1 MKKNYILLTIVFLLI
16 SACGGGGGGSSQP
29 DVVSVPPSPNSPSDS
44 STPATPS
51 EPASQPDT
59 PSFSEL
65 KAEFESH
72 YEYSRHWG
80 LETINASSAYARGA
94 TGNNVLIG
102 ITDSGLDDTHAE
114 IVGANLS
121 PNSDLEYDS
130 YIPNTSQKRHGTMV
144 ASIAAGSLDKNRNTP
159 MHGVGFDAD
168 ILFVA
173 IQLAEPDEDYDPID
187 LGNTDSSGNVTNADD
202 VAQDFSGIDGFFSSL
217 FDFYD
222 FYKADIVNNSYG
234 FSGNIID
241 YTEAQVRNAFP
252 NTILSMSQEGTS
264 DYNKTIYVWAA
275 GNAGGYDEADNSSPE
290 LLAGM
295 SHFIEEIQ
303 GHSIAVVS
311 IDEDGEIS
319 DFSNRCGV
327 AMDFCIA
334 APGGSVTVAYP
345 TSMDDAGIYE
355 DEINN
360 PNSCVQDNSCYALA
374 GGTSFAAPFVTGGL
388 AAISSYFDG
397 QLGSTEIVSRLFST
411 ANKNGVYANSE
422 IYGQGLMDLAA
433 ATSPVGQTSAM
444 MSYSLSGPMVS
455 ASLTSLQMITP
466 AFGDAIARGVSNHS
480 VIFFDELQA
489 PFRNSLNNLVA
500 DYRNQINPIIGFD
513 EMHNFSR
520 SMSHTD
526 SEFFEVGHA
535 NFQNISNELVTPSHL
550 LESQANKNQYFAYFN
565 ESKKTFVS
573 QGINGSWA
581 LGIFKDTYLRNNSAL
596 RSKFNNPWLNYTAS
610 GASFG
615 SIKELNNAF
624 NLAYTISAGRNKF
637 SPNETFLE
645 KNSSLL
651 GLIELQSNSKLP
663 SLQLGILQENDSNS
677 GLAGSGALS
686 GTKNQITKFV
696 GLSSVKNLLGGKIFG
711 SIHWGQSSD
720 ISHNIGMLKSIKE
733 VKSSSFGFGYIQT
746 SIFNERDQLTISID
760 QPLRVETGKLNLDVP
775 VYRTK
780 QKDVIFHSI
789 SFGLRPSGREIN
801 SKINYSTV
809 FKKMNF
815 DFAFG
820 YKADPYHMKNLDDYW
835 YTSMRA
841 SIKF

>member
-1 MKKNYILLTIVFLLI
+1 M
-16 SACGGGGGGSSQP
+16 SRGGGGGGGGGSSQAP
-29 DVVSVPPSPNSPSDS
+29 AVATPPTPSAPSP
-44 STPATPS
+44 TQPA
-51 EPASQPDT
+51 E

-65 KAEFESH
+65 QTEFENH

-102 ITDSGLDDTHAE
+102 ITDSGLDETHAE
-114 IVGANLS
+114 IKGANLS
-121 PNSDLEYDS
+121 PNSDLEYTN
-130 YIPNTSQKRHGTMV
+130 YIPNTRQKRHGTMV
-144 ASIAAGSLDKNRNTP
+144 ASIAAGTLDKNRNTP

-173 IQLAEPDEDYDPID
+173 IQLAEPDENYDPID
-187 LGNTDSSGNVTNADD
+187 LGETDSSGNVTDADD
-202 VAQDFSGIDGFFSSL
+202 VAEDFSGIDGFFSSL

-222 FYKADIVNNSYG
+222 FYNADIVNNSYG

-252 NTILSMSQEGTS
+252 QTILSMSQEGTS
-264 DYNKTIYVWAA
+264 SYNKTIYVWAA

-319 DFSNRCGV
+319 DFSNRCGI
-327 AMDFCIA
+327 AKDFCIA

-345 TSMDDAGIYE
+345 TSADDAGIYE
-355 DEINN
+355 DEKDD
-360 PNSCVQDNSCYALA
+360 PFSCVQDNSCYAVA

-397 QLGSTEIVSRLFST
+397 QLGNTEIVSRLFAT
-411 ANKNGVYANSE
+411 ANKDGVYADSA

-455 ASLTSLQMITP
+455 SSLTSLQMINP
-466 AFGDAIARGVSNHS
+466 AFGDAIARGVNNHS

-489 PFRNSLNNLVA
+489 PFRNSLNHLVT
-500 DYRNQINPIIGFD
+500 DYRNQINSITGFD
-513 EMHNFSR
+513 EMQDFSR
-520 SMSHTD
+520 SILNSA
-526 SEFFEVGHA
+526 SEFFEVGQS
-535 NFQNISNELVTPSHL
+535 NYQNISNELITPSHL
-550 LESQANKNQYFAYFN
+550 LETRADKNQYFAYYN
-565 ESKKTFVS
+565 SSNNTFFS

-581 LGIFKDTYLRNNSAL
+581 LGVFKDPNLRMNSGL
-596 RSKFNNPWLNYTAS
+596 RSKFNNPWLNYTAT

-615 SIKELNNAF
+615 SIREINNAF
-624 NLAYTISAGRNKF
+624 DVALTISAGRNKF
-637 SPNETFLE
+637 SSNETFLE
-645 KNSSLL
+645 ANSSFL
-651 GLIELQSNSKLP
+651 GLVELQSDNMP
-663 SLQLGILQENDSNS
+663 SLQVGILQENDSNN
-677 GLAGSGALS
+677 GLAGSGS
-686 GTKNQITKFV
+686 FMGTKNQITKFI
-696 GLSSVKNLLGGKIFG
+696 GFSSVGDLFGGKIFG
-711 SIHWGQSSD
+711 SVHLGQSSD
-720 ISHNIGMLKSIKE
+720 SRSNHGMLRSIKE
-733 VKSSSFGFGYIQT
+733 VKSSSFGFGYIHT
-746 SIFNERDQLTISID
+746 AIFKRNDQFTVSID
-760 QPLRVETGKLNLDVP
+760 QPLRVESGVLNLDVP
-775 VYRTK
+775 VFRTK
-780 QKDVIFHSI
+780 QKDVIFNSL
-789 SFGLRPSGREIN
+789 SFGLSPSGREVN
-801 SKINYSTV
+801 SKINYSTE
-809 FKKMNF
+809 FKKINL

-820 YKADPYHMKNLDDYW
+820 YRADPFHMKNMNDYW

>member
-1 MKKNYILLTIVFLLI
+1 MQKNYILIPILLII
-16 SACGGGGGGSSQP
+16 SACGGGGGGGSSQAP
-29 DVVSVPPSPNSPSDS
+29 AVSIPP
-44 STPATPS
+44 TPS
-51 EPASQPDT
+51 SPTPSQPAE

-65 KAEFESH
+65 KAEYENY

-80 LETINASSAYARGA
+80 LEAINASSAFARGA

-102 ITDSGLDDTHAE
+102 ITDSGLDETHAE
-114 IVGANLS
+114 IKGANLS
-121 PNSDLEYDS
+121 SNSDLEYS
-130 YIPNTSQKRHGTMV
+130 NYIPNTRQKRHGTMV
-144 ASIAAGSLDKNRNTP
+144 ASIAAGTLDKNNSTP
-159 MHGVGFDAD
+159 MHGVGFDSD

-173 IQLAEPDEDYDPID
+173 IQLAEPDDTYDPVD
-187 LGNTDSSGNVTNADD
+187 LGDTDSDGNVTNPDD
-202 VAQDFSGIDGFFSSL
+202 VAEDFSGIDNFFSSL

-222 FYKADIVNNSYG
+222 FYDADIVNNSYG

-241 YTEAQVRNAFP
+241 YSEAQVRNAFP

-275 GNAGGYDEADNSSPE
+275 GNAGGYAEADNSNPE

-311 IDEDGEIS
+311 IDENGEIS
-319 DFSNRCGV
+319 DFSNRCGI
-327 AMDFCIA
+327 AKDFCIA

-355 DEINN
+355 DEIND
-360 PNSCVQDNSCYALA
+360 PTSCVQDNSCYAIA

-388 AAISSYFDG
+388 AAISSYFNG

-411 ANKNGVYANSE
+411 ANKDGVYADSA

-455 ASLTSLQMITP
+455 ASLTSLQMINP
-466 AFGDAIARGVSNHS
+466 AFGDAIARGVNNHS

-489 PFRNSLNNLVA
+489 PFRNSLNNLIA
-500 DYRNQINPIIGFD
+500 DYRNQINPITGFD
-513 EMHNFSR
+513 EMQNFSR
-520 SMSHTD
+520 SMLSTN
-526 SEFFEVGHA
+526 SEFFEVGQA

-565 ESKKTFVS
+565 ESNKTFIS

-581 LGIFKDTYLRNNSAL
+581 MGIFKDTYLRNNSAL

-615 SIKELNNAF
+615 SIKGLNNAF

-651 GLIELQSNSKLP
+651 GLIELQSNLNIP
-663 SLQLGILQENDSNS
+663 SLQLGILQESDSNN

-686 GTKNQITKFV
+686 GTKNQMTKFV
-696 GLSSVKNLLGGKIFG
+696 GLSSVKNLFGGKFFG
-711 SIHWGQSSD
+711 SIHLGQSSD
-720 ISHNIGMLKSIKE
+720 ISHNSGMLKSIKE
-733 VKSSSFGFGYIQT
+733 VKSSSFGFGYIHT
-746 SIFNERDQLTISID
+746 SIFNQNDQLTISID
-760 QPLRVETGKLNLDVP
+760 QPLRVESGKLNLDVP

-780 QKDVIFHSI
+780 QKSVIFNSL
-789 SFGLRPSGREIN
+789 SFGLRPSGREVN
-801 SKINYSTV
+801 SKINYSTA

-815 DFAFG
+815 DFAIG

-835 YTSMRA
+835 YTSVRA

>member
-1 MKKNYILLTIVFLLI
+1 MQKNYILIPILLII
-16 SACGGGGGGSSQP
+16 SACGGGGGGGSSQAP
-29 DVVSVPPSPNSPSDS
+29 AVSIPP
-44 STPATPS
+44 TPS
-51 EPASQPDT
+51 SPTPSQPAE

-65 KAEFESH
+65 KAEYENY

-80 LETINASSAYARGA
+80 LEAINASSAFARGA

-102 ITDSGLDDTHAE
+102 ITDSGLDETHAE
-114 IVGANLS
+114 IKGANLS
-121 PNSDLEYDS
+121 SNSDLEYS
-130 YIPNTSQKRHGTMV
+130 NYIPNTRQKRHGTMV
-144 ASIAAGSLDKNRNTP
+144 ASIAAGTLDKNNSTP
-159 MHGVGFDAD
+159 MHGVGFDSD

-173 IQLAEPDEDYDPID
+173 IQLAEPDDTYDPVD
-187 LGNTDSSGNVTNADD
+187 LGDTDSDGNVTNPDD
-202 VAQDFSGIDGFFSSL
+202 VAEDFSGIDNFFSSL

-222 FYKADIVNNSYG
+222 FYDADIVNNSYG

-241 YTEAQVRNAFP
+241 YSEAQVRNAFP

-275 GNAGGYDEADNSSPE
+275 GNAGGYAEADNSNPE

-311 IDEDGEIS
+311 IDENGEIS
-319 DFSNRCGV
+319 DFSNRCGI
-327 AMDFCIA
+327 AKDFCIA

-355 DEINN
+355 DEIND
-360 PNSCVQDNSCYALA
+360 PTSCVQDNSCYAIA

-411 ANKNGVYANSE
+411 ANKDGVYADSA

-455 ASLTSLQMITP
+455 ASLTSLQMINP
-466 AFGDAIARGVSNHS
+466 AFGDAIARGVNNHS

-489 PFRNSLNNLVA
+489 PFRNSLNNLIA
-500 DYRNQINPIIGFD
+500 DYRNQINPITGFD
-513 EMHNFSR
+513 EMQNFSR
-520 SMSHTD
+520 SMLSTN
-526 SEFFEVGHA
+526 SEFFEVGQA

-565 ESKKTFVS
+565 ESNKTFIS

-581 LGIFKDTYLRNNSAL
+581 MGIFKDTYLRNNSAL

-651 GLIELQSNSKLP
+651 GLIELQSNLNIP
-663 SLQLGILQENDSNS
+663 SLQLGILQESDSNN

-686 GTKNQITKFV
+686 GTKNQMTKFI
-696 GLSSVKNLLGGKIFG
+696 GLSSVKNLFGGKFFG
-711 SIHWGQSSD
+711 SIHLGQSSD
-720 ISHNIGMLKSIKE
+720 ISHKSGMLKSIKE
-733 VKSSSFGFGYIQT
+733 VKSSSFGFGYIHT
-746 SIFNERDQLTISID
+746 SIFNQNDQLTISID
-760 QPLRVETGKLNLDVP
+760 QPLRVESGKLNLDVP
-775 VYRTK
+775 IYRTK
-780 QKDVIFHSI
+780 QKSVIFNSL
-789 SFGLRPSGREIN
+789 SFGLRPSGREVN
-801 SKINYSTV
+801 SKINYSTA

-835 YTSMRA
+835 YTSVRA

>member
-1 MKKNYILLTIVFLLI
+1 MKKNYILLSALLI
-16 SACGGGGGGSSQP
+16 TACGGGGGGGSYQDP
-29 DVVSVPPSPNSPSDS
+29 VIATPPTSGTSS
-44 STPATPS
+44 STQPA
-51 EPASQPDT
+51 E

-65 KAEFESH
+65 KTEFENH
-72 YEYSRHWG
+72 YEYNRHWG
-80 LETINASSAYARGA
+80 LDTINASSAYARGA

-102 ITDSGLDDTHAE
+102 ITDSGLDQTHAE
-114 IVGANLS
+114 IKGANLS
-121 PNSDLEYDS
+121 PNSDLEYTN
-130 YIPNTSQKRHGTMV
+130 YIPNTGQKRHGTMV
-144 ASIAAGSLDKNRNTP
+144 ASIAAGTLDKNSNTP

-173 IQLAEPDEDYDPID
+173 IQLAEPDENYDPID
-187 LGNTDSSGNVTNADD
+187 LGETDNSGNVTDADD
-202 VAQDFSGIDGFFSSL
+202 VAEDYSGIDGFFSSL

-222 FYKADIVNNSYG
+222 FYNADIVNNSYG

-252 NTILSMSQEGTS
+252 QTILSMAQEGTS
-264 DYNKTIYVWAA
+264 SYNKTIYVWAA

-319 DFSNRCGV
+319 DFSNRCGI
-327 AMDFCIA
+327 AKDFCIA

-345 TSMDDAGIYE
+345 TSADDAGIYE
-355 DEINN
+355 DEKDD
-360 PNSCVQDNSCYALA
+360 PTSCVQDNSCYAVA

-397 QLGSTEIVSRLFST
+397 QLGNTEIVSRLFAT
-411 ANKNGVYANSE
+411 ANKDGVYADSA

-455 ASLTSLQMITP
+455 SSLTSLQMINP
-466 AFGDAIARGVSNHS
+466 AFGDAIARGVNNHS

-489 PFRNSLNNLVA
+489 PFRNSLNHLVT
-500 DYRNQINPIIGFD
+500 DYRNQINSIMGFD
-513 EMHNFSR
+513 EMQDFSR
-520 SMSHTD
+520 SILNSA
-526 SEFFEVGHA
+526 SEFFEIGQS
-535 NFQNISNELVTPSHL
+535 NYQNISNELITPSHL
-550 LESQANKNQYFAYFN
+550 LETRADKNQYFAYYN
-565 ESKKTFVS
+565 SSNNTFFS

-581 LGIFKDTYLRNNSAL
+581 LGVFKDPNLRMNSGL
-596 RSKFNNPWLNYTAS
+596 RSKFNNPWLNYTAT

-615 SIKELNNAF
+615 SIREINNAF
-624 NLAYTISAGRNKF
+624 DVALTISAGRNKF
-637 SPNETFLE
+637 SSNETFLE
-645 KNSSLL
+645 ANSSLL
-651 GLIELQSNSKLP
+651 GLVELQSDNMP
-663 SLQLGILQENDSNS
+663 SLQVGILQENDSNN
-677 GLAGSGALS
+677 GLAGSGS
-686 GTKNQITKFV
+686 FMGTKNQITKFI
-696 GLSSVKNLLGGKIFG
+696 GFSSVNEFFGGKIFG

-720 ISHNIGMLKSIKE
+720 VRSNHGMLRSIKE
-733 VKSSSFGFGYIQT
+733 VKSSSFGFGYIHT
-746 SIFNERDQLTISID
+746 GIFESNDQLTISVD
-760 QPLRVETGKLNLDVP
+760 QPLRVESGMLNLDVP

-780 QKDVIFHSI
+780 QKDVIFNSL
-789 SFGLRPSGREIN
+789 SFGLSPSGREVN
-801 SKINYSTV
+801 SKINYATG
-809 FKKMNF
+809 FKKINL

-820 YKADPYHMKNLDDYW
+820 YRADPFHMKNMNDYW

>member
-1 MKKNYILLTIVFLLI
+1 MKRNYIFLPIVFLWI

-29 DVVSVPPSPNSPSDS
+29 DVVSVPPSPNSSSDS

-51 EPASQPDT
+51 EPVSQTDT

-80 LETINASSAYARGA
+80 LESINASSAYARGA

-121 PNSDLEYDS
+121 PNSDLQYDS

-187 LGNTDSSGNVTNADD
+187 LGDTDSSGNVTNADD

-252 NTILSMSQEGTS
+252 NTILSMSQEGTP

-360 PNSCVQDNSCYALA
+360 PNSCVQDNSCYAVA

-444 MSYSLSGPMVS
+444 MSNSLSGPMVS
-455 ASLTSLQMITP
+455 ASLTSLQLITP

-663 SLQLGILQENDSNS
+663 SLQFGILQENDSNS

-733 VKSSSFGFGYIQT
+733 VKSSSFGFGYIQN
-746 SIFNERDQLTISID
+746 SILNKRDQLTISID

-789 SFGLRPSGREIN
+789 SFGLKPSGREIN

>member
-1 MKKNYILLTIVFLLI
+1 MNKNYIAILMLLII
-16 SACGGGGGGSSQP
+16 SACGGGGGGGSSQAP
-29 DVVSVPPSPNSPSDS
+29 AVSIPPTPSSPSP
-44 STPATPS
+44 
-51 EPASQPDT
+51 SQPAE

-65 KAEFESH
+65 RAEFESY

-80 LETINASSAYARGA
+80 LEAVNASSAYARGA

-102 ITDSGLDDTHAE
+102 ITDSGLDETHAE
-114 IVGANLS
+114 IKGANLS
-121 PNSDLEYDS
+121 PNSDLEYS
-130 YIPNTSQKRHGTMV
+130 NYIPNTRQKRHGTMV
-144 ASIAAGSLDKNRNTP
+144 ASIAAGTLDKDRSTP

-173 IQLAEPDEDYDPID
+173 IQLAEPDEDYDPVD
-187 LGNTDSSGNVTNADD
+187 LGDTDSSGNVTNAEE
-202 VAQDFSGIDGFFSSL
+202 VAEDFSGIDGFFSSL
-217 FDFYD
+217 FDYYD
-222 FYKADIVNNSYG
+222 FYNADIVNNSYG
-234 FSGNIID
+234 YSGNIID
-241 YTEAQVRNAFP
+241 YSEAQVRNAFP
-252 NTILSMSQEGTS
+252 STILSMSQEGTS
-264 DYNKTIYVWAA
+264 DYDKTIYVWAA
-275 GNAGGYDEADNSSPE
+275 GNAGGYDDADNSSPE

-311 IDEDGEIS
+311 IDEDGGIS
-319 DFSNRCGV
+319 DFSNRCGI
-327 AMDFCIA
+327 AKDFCIA

-345 TSMDDAGIYE
+345 TSMGDAGIYE
-355 DEINN
+355 DEIND
-360 PNSCVQDNSCYALA
+360 PTSCVQDNSCYAVA

-411 ANKNGVYANSE
+411 ANKDGVYADSE

-433 ATSPVGQTSAM
+433 ATTPVGQTSSM
-444 MSYSLSGPMVS
+444 MSNTLSGPMVS
-455 ASLTSLQMITP
+455 ASLTSLQMINP
-466 AFGDAIARGVSNHS
+466 SFGDAIARGVSNHS
-480 VIFFDELQA
+480 LIFFDELQA
-489 PFRNSLNNLVA
+489 PFRNSLNNLIS
-500 DYRNQINPIIGFD
+500 DYRNQINTITGFD
-513 EMHNFSR
+513 EMQNFSR
-520 SMSHTD
+520 SMLNSS
-526 SEFFEVGHA
+526 SEFFEVGES
-535 NFQNISNELVTPSHL
+535 NYQNVSNELVTPSHL
-550 LESQANKNQYFAYFN
+550 LETQANKNQYFAYFN
-565 ESKKTFVS
+565 QSNKTFFS

-581 LGIFKDTYLRNNSAL
+581 LGIFKDSNLRINSSL
-596 RSKFNNPWLNYTAS
+596 RSKFNNPWLNFTAS

-651 GLIELQSNSKLP
+651 GLVELQSNSNMP

-686 GTKNQITKFV
+686 GTKNQITKFI
-696 GLSSVKNLLGGKIFG
+696 GLSSVKNLFGGKIFG

-720 ISHNIGMLKSIKE
+720 ISHNNGMLKSIEE

-746 SIFNERDQLTISID
+746 SIFNESDQLTISID
-760 QPLRVETGKLNLDVP
+760 QPLRVESGKLNLDVP

-780 QKDVIFHSI
+780 QKDVIFNSL
-789 SFGLRPSGREIN
+789 SFGLRPSGREVN
-801 SKINYSTV
+801 SIINYSTAL
-809 FKKMNF
+809 KKMNF

-841 SIKF
+841 SIRF

>member
-1 MKKNYILLTIVFLLI
+1 MNKNYIAILMLLII
-16 SACGGGGGGSSQP
+16 SACGGGGGGGSSQAP
-29 DVVSVPPSPNSPSDS
+29 AVSIPPTPSSPSP
-44 STPATPS
+44 
-51 EPASQPDT
+51 SQPAE

-65 KAEFESH
+65 RAEFESY

-80 LETINASSAYARGA
+80 LEAVNASSAYARGA

-102 ITDSGLDDTHAE
+102 ITDSGLDETHAE
-114 IVGANLS
+114 IKGANLS
-121 PNSDLEYDS
+121 PNSDLEYS
-130 YIPNTSQKRHGTMV
+130 NYIPNTRQKRHGTMV
-144 ASIAAGSLDKNRNTP
+144 ASIAAGTLDKDRSTP

-173 IQLAEPDEDYDPID
+173 IQLAEPDEDYDPVD
-187 LGNTDSSGNVTNADD
+187 LGDTDSSGNVTNAEE
-202 VAQDFSGIDGFFSSL
+202 VAEDFSGIDGFFSSL
-217 FDFYD
+217 FDYYD
-222 FYKADIVNNSYG
+222 FYNADIVNNSYG
-234 FSGNIID
+234 YSGNIID
-241 YTEAQVRNAFP
+241 YSEAQVRNAFP
-252 NTILSMSQEGTS
+252 STILSMSQEGTS
-264 DYNKTIYVWAA
+264 DYDKTIYVWAA
-275 GNAGGYDEADNSSPE
+275 GNAGGYDDADNSSPE

-311 IDEDGEIS
+311 IDEDGGIS
-319 DFSNRCGV
+319 DFSNRCGI
-327 AMDFCIA
+327 AKDFCIA

-345 TSMDDAGIYE
+345 TSMGDAGIYE
-355 DEINN
+355 DEIND
-360 PNSCVQDNSCYALA
+360 PTSCVQDNSCYAVA

-411 ANKNGVYANSE
+411 ANKDGVYADSE

-433 ATSPVGQTSAM
+433 ATTPVGQTSSM
-444 MSYSLSGPMVS
+444 MSNTLSGPMVS
-455 ASLTSLQMITP
+455 ASLTSLQMINP
-466 AFGDAIARGVSNHS
+466 SFGDAIARGVSNHS
-480 VIFFDELQA
+480 LIFFDELQA
-489 PFRNSLNNLVA
+489 PFRNSLNNLIS
-500 DYRNQINPIIGFD
+500 DYRNQINSITGFD
-513 EMHNFSR
+513 EMQNFSR
-520 SMSHTD
+520 SMLNSS
-526 SEFFEVGHA
+526 SEFFEVGES
-535 NFQNISNELVTPSHL
+535 NYQNVSNELVTPSHL
-550 LESQANKNQYFAYFN
+550 LETQANKNQYFAYFN
-565 ESKKTFVS
+565 QSNKTFFS

-581 LGIFKDTYLRNNSAL
+581 LGIFKDSNLRINSSL
-596 RSKFNNPWLNYTAS
+596 RSKFNNPWLNFTAS

-651 GLIELQSNSKLP
+651 GLVELQSNSNMP

-686 GTKNQITKFV
+686 GTKNQITKFI
-696 GLSSVKNLLGGKIFG
+696 GLSSVKNLFGGKIFG

-720 ISHNIGMLKSIKE
+720 ISHNNGMLKSIEE

-746 SIFNERDQLTISID
+746 SIFNESDQLTISID
-760 QPLRVETGKLNLDVP
+760 QPLRVESGKLNLDVP

-780 QKDVIFHSI
+780 QKDVIFNSL
-789 SFGLRPSGREIN
+789 SFGLRPSGREVN
-801 SKINYSTV
+801 SIINYSTAL
-809 FKKMNF
+809 KKMNF

-841 SIKF
+841 SIRF

>member
-1 MKKNYILLTIVFLLI
+1 MQKNYILIPILLII
-16 SACGGGGGGSSQP
+16 SACGGGGGGGSSQAP
-29 DVVSVPPSPNSPSDS
+29 AVSIPP
-44 STPATPS
+44 TPS
-51 EPASQPDT
+51 SPTPSQPAE

-65 KAEFESH
+65 KAEYENY

-80 LETINASSAYARGA
+80 LETINASSAFARGA

-102 ITDSGLDDTHAE
+102 ITDSGLDETHAE
-114 IVGANLS
+114 IKGANLS
-121 PNSDLEYDS
+121 PNSDLEYSD
-130 YIPNTSQKRHGTMV
+130 YIPNTRQKRHGTMV
-144 ASIAAGSLDKNRNTP
+144 ASIAAGTLDKNNSTP
-159 MHGVGFDAD
+159 MHGVGFDSD

-173 IQLAEPDEDYDPID
+173 IQLAEPDDTYDPVD
-187 LGNTDSSGNVTNADD
+187 LGDTDSDGNVTNPDD
-202 VAQDFSGIDGFFSSL
+202 VAEDFSGIDNFFSSL

-222 FYKADIVNNSYG
+222 FYDADIVNNSYG

-241 YTEAQVRNAFP
+241 YSEAQVRNAFP

-275 GNAGGYDEADNSSPE
+275 GNAGGYAEADNSNPE

-311 IDEDGEIS
+311 IDENGEIS
-319 DFSNRCGV
+319 DFSNRCGI
-327 AMDFCIA
+327 AKDFCIA

-355 DEINN
+355 DEIND
-360 PNSCVQDNSCYALA
+360 PTSCVQDNSCYAIA

-411 ANKNGVYANSE
+411 ANKDGVYADSA

-455 ASLTSLQMITP
+455 ASLTSLQMVNP
-466 AFGDAIARGVSNHS
+466 AFGDAISRGVSNHS

-500 DYRNQINPIIGFD
+500 DYRNQINPIAGFD
-513 EMHNFSR
+513 EMQNFSI
-520 SMSHTD
+520 SMLSTN
-526 SEFFEVGHA
+526 SEFFEVGQA
-535 NFQNISNELVTPSHL
+535 NVQNISNELVTPSHL
-550 LESQANKNQYFAYFN
+550 IESQANKNQYFAYFN
-565 ESKKTFVS
+565 ESNKTFIS

-581 LGIFKDTYLRNNSAL
+581 MGIFKDTYLRNNSAL

-624 NLAYTISAGRNKF
+624 NIAYTISAGRNKF

-651 GLIELQSNSKLP
+651 GLIELQSNLNIP
-663 SLQLGILQENDSNS
+663 SLQLGILQESDSNN

-686 GTKNQITKFV
+686 GTKNQMTKFI
-696 GLSSVKNLLGGKIFG
+696 GLSSVKNLFGGKFFG
-711 SIHWGQSSD
+711 SIHLGQSSD
-720 ISHNIGMLKSIKE
+720 ISHNSGMLKSIKE
-733 VKSSSFGFGYIQT
+733 VKSSSFGFGYIHT
-746 SIFNERDQLTISID
+746 SIFNQNDQLTISID
-760 QPLRVETGKLNLDVP
+760 QPLRVESGKLNLDVP

-780 QKDVIFHSI
+780 QKSVIFNSL
-789 SFGLRPSGREIN
+789 SFGLRPSGREVN
-801 SKINYSTV
+801 SKINYSTA

-835 YTSMRA
+835 YTSVRA

>member
-1 MKKNYILLTIVFLLI
+1 MQKNYILIPILLII
-16 SACGGGGGGSSQP
+16 SACGGGGGGGSSQAP
-29 DVVSVPPSPNSPSDS
+29 AVSIPP
-44 STPATPS
+44 TPS
-51 EPASQPDT
+51 SPTPSQPAE

-65 KAEFESH
+65 KAEYENY
-72 YEYSRHWG
+72 YEYIRHWG
-80 LETINASSAYARGA
+80 LETINASSAFARGA
-94 TGNNVLIG
+94 TGNSVLIG
-102 ITDSGLDDTHAE
+102 ITDSGLDETHAE
-114 IVGANLS
+114 IKGANLS
-121 PNSDLEYDS
+121 SNSDLEYS
-130 YIPNTSQKRHGTMV
+130 NYIPNTRQKRHGTMV
-144 ASIAAGSLDKNRNTP
+144 ASIAAGTLDKNNSTP
-159 MHGVGFDAD
+159 MHGVGFDSD

-173 IQLAEPDEDYDPID
+173 IQLAEPDDTYDPVD
-187 LGNTDSSGNVTNADD
+187 LGDTDSDGNVTNPDD
-202 VAQDFSGIDGFFSSL
+202 VAEDFSGIDNFFSSL

-222 FYKADIVNNSYG
+222 FYDADIVNNSYG

-241 YTEAQVRNAFP
+241 YSEAQVRNAFP

-275 GNAGGYDEADNSSPE
+275 GNAGGYAEADNSNPE

-311 IDEDGEIS
+311 IDENGEIS
-319 DFSNRCGV
+319 DFSNRCGI
-327 AMDFCIA
+327 AKDFCIA

-355 DEINN
+355 DEIND
-360 PNSCVQDNSCYALA
+360 PTSCVQDNSCYAIA

-388 AAISSYFDG
+388 AAISSYFNG

-411 ANKNGVYANSE
+411 ANKDGVYADSA

-455 ASLTSLQMITP
+455 ASLTSLQMVNP
-466 AFGDAIARGVSNHS
+466 AFGDAISRGVSNHS

-500 DYRNQINPIIGFD
+500 DYRNQINPITGFD
-513 EMHNFSR
+513 EMQNFSR
-520 SMSHTD
+520 SMLSTN
-526 SEFFEVGHA
+526 SEFFEVGQA

-565 ESKKTFVS
+565 ESNKTFIS

-581 LGIFKDTYLRNNSAL
+581 MGIFKDTYLRNNSAL

-624 NLAYTISAGRNKF
+624 NIAYTISAGRNKF

-645 KNSSLL
+645 KNSSLIA
-651 GLIELQSNSKLP
+651 LIELQSNLNIP
-663 SLQLGILQENDSNS
+663 SLQLGILQESDSNN

-686 GTKNQITKFV
+686 GTKNQMTKFV
-696 GLSSVKNLLGGKIFG
+696 GLSSVKNLFGGKFFG
-711 SIHWGQSSD
+711 SIHLGQSSD
-720 ISHNIGMLKSIKE
+720 ISHNSGMLKSIKE
-733 VKSSSFGFGYIQT
+733 VKSSSFGFGYIHT
-746 SIFNERDQLTISID
+746 SIFNQNDQLTISID
-760 QPLRVETGKLNLDVP
+760 QPLRVESGKLNLDVP
-775 VYRTK
+775 IYRTK
-780 QKDVIFHSI
+780 QKSVIFNSL
-789 SFGLRPSGREIN
+789 SFGLRPSGREVN
-801 SKINYSTV
+801 SKINYSTA

-835 YTSMRA
+835 YTSVRA